1 MLYNNHK
8 MRDNDDMLLHRSKNY
23 TVYRILSLHNG
34 TPVYR
39 VYNKQQAQDI
49 FMKCNERYPDKSF
62 WMEKKIVDT
71 SRSYSI

>member
-1 MLYNNHK
+1 MMNSQTK
-8 MRDNDDMLLHRSKNY
+8 

-49 FMKCNERYPDKSF
+49 LMKCNERYPDKPF
-62 WMEKKIVDT
+62 WLEEKVIE
-71 SRSYSI
+71 S